1 MSKLQNIK
9 TIRKMLDG
17 TSRWQTRTVVGFTDV
32 ESVKEKNKEREEGE
46 IWEERTGEFSSVWWR
61 IENGIRVKYAVH
73 PSVADELR
81 NARLGLKKFWNCPKE
96 TCTCTNPKPID
107 EKLRKKTGMCEDCL
121 ISFETKLKIQGK
133 FNQYAVEKMKNNALS
148 FFKQADE
155 DVKQIKEE
163 LGSSI
168 TFVNE
173 QGDVEKWGTEG
184 KTNLLER
191 IDGEYSKFKESVL
204 NQIEKSA
211 NPQGKEMSS
220 GF

>member
-9 TIRKMLDG
+9 TIQKMLDG
-17 TSRWQTRTVVGFTDV
+17 TSRWQTRTTVGFSDV
-32 ESVKEKNKEREEGE
+32 DSVKEKNKEREDGE
-46 IWEERTGEFSSVWWR
+46 IWEEKTGEHSSVWWR
-61 IENGIRVKYAVH
+61 LENGIKVKYSVH
-73 PSVADELR
+73 PTMADEFR
-81 NARLGLKKFWNCPKE
+81 DVRLGLKKFWNCPKE
-96 TCTCTNPKPID
+96 TCTCTAPKPID

-155 DVKQIKEE
+155 DVEQIKSE
-163 LGSSI
+163 LGQGIS
-168 TFVNE
+168 FVNE

-191 IDGEYSKFKESVL
+191 IDSEYNKFKESVL
-204 NQIEKSA
+204 SQIESKST
-211 NPQGKEMSS
+211 KE
-220 GF
+220 